1 MILHIGDKYKRIVDV
16 MNNCFGWNYKACF
29 KGWYQLNRYK
39 KTSAWF
45 PKIADLSLGIP
56 KPGDKWYGWCNTLSD
71 DGDTIYMNNFEDPER
86 LTKEMPDGVEPHI
99 TFIKLPNSD
108 YYQYAGVFAR
118 TRRDP
123 KLGWIYKRIAKDIDI
138 KDYI

>member
-1 MILHIGDKYKRIVDV
+1 MILHVGDKYKRIVDI

-29 KGWYQLNRYK
+29 KGWYPLNNYK

-45 PKIADLSLGIP
+45 PKIADLSYGTP

-71 DGDTIYMNNFEDPER
+71 DGNIIYMNNYEDPSR
-86 LTKEMPDGVEPHI
+86 LSKEMPNGVEPHL

-108 YYQYAGVFAR
+108 YYQFAGVFAR
-118 TRRDP
+118 TRRDQ
-123 KLGWIYKRIAKDIDI
+123 KLGWVYERIAKDIDT